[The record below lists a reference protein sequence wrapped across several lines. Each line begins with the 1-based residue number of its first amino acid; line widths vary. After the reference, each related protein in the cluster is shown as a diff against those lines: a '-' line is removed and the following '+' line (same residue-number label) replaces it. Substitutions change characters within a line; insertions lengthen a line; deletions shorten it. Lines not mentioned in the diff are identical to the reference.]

1 MTDKDNYTLLHLE
14 RFIDR
19 VTIAMKEFI
28 KPMNIKESEEMK
40 TYIKDVVASI
50 DNVILVA
57 TMSKGNKSARGWLLN
72 QQKNLLKCLKARRN
86 KK

>member
-1 MTDKDNYTLLHLE
+1 MTDKDNATLLHLE
-14 RFIDR
+14 QFIDR

-57 TMSKGNKSARGWLLN
+57 TMSKGNKERERLVAESTEEFIKMLESE
-72 QQKNLLKCLKARRN
+72 KE
-86 KK
+86 

>member
-1 MTDKDNYTLLHLE
+1 MTDKDNYTFLHLE

-28 KPMNIKESEEMK
+28 KPMNIKESEEMN

-57 TMSKGNKSARGWLLN
+57 TMSKGNKERERLVAESTEEFIKMLESE
-72 QQKNLLKCLKARRN
+72 KE
-86 KK
+86 

>member
-1 MTDKDNYTLLHLE
+1 MTDKDNATLLHLE

-57 TMSKGNKSARGWLLN
+57 RMSKGNKERERLVAESTEEFIKMLESE
-72 QQKNLLKCLKARRN
+72 KE
-86 KK
+86 